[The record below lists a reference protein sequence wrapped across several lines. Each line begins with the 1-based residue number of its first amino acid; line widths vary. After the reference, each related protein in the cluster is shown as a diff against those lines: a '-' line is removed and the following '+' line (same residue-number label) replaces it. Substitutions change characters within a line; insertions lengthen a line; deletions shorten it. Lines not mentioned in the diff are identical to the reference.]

1 MKNRAPLSSRNKRF
15 HRLSLFLGSICLIA
29 TTYCG
34 ASTYYIA
41 TNGSNSATGA
51 ISQPF
56 ATLQKGNEVAVAGD
70 TIYIRGGTYSIT
82 TPSNSGAGITITKS
96 GTSDSKR
103 IYFWAYPGE
112 IPVFDFSKMTIST
125 SGNTHGLVVSGN
137 WLHFKGLE
145 VRGVPMNTYSN
156 NGVMVDG
163 GGHDIF
169 ELMNMHH
176 NNGNGIFVANGTGGH
191 LILNCDAHEN
201 YDPGSNKGAGQ
212 NADGFGVHYQKSGDT
227 TILRGCRSWW
237 NSDDGF
243 DCINQSVAVRLE
255 NCWNWLQGYVPGTMT
270 PAKAGNGNGFKVGGF
285 DMPPSKYP
293 AIIPHHVV
301 TNCVAFLNKAA
312 GFYQNHQLGPSY
324 FYNNTSYNN
333 KGGNFNMLGY
343 DLSTGAGVGM
353 GIYRNNV
360 AFTGTATSNASGAD
374 ASFNSWD
381 ISGLTVAASD
391 FLSTDT
397 AGIYGPRKAD
407 GGLPDVK
414 FMHLAAG
421 SKLIDKGTNVGLPYA
436 GAAPDLGAYEYGAAT
451 QAVAHP
457 QTAFAKNIT
466 VRIGTELKLEGL
478 SRRGKS
484 GMDKGRSTLYSVTGQ
499 RIFSNISVNTGIYIE
514 KCLTEKGR

>member
-1 MKNRAPLSSRNKRF
+1 MNKKRLQAGKTRFCRLIGFSGALFFLTIFSS
-15 HRLSLFLGSICLIA
+15 SAATYYVA
-29 TTYCG
+29 TT
-34 ASTYYIA
+34 
-41 TNGSNSATGA
+41 GSNSAAGT

-56 ATLQKGNEVAVAGD
+56 ATLQKSNDVAVAGD
-70 TIYIRGGTYSIT
+70 TIYIRGGTYSLT

-125 SGNTHGLVVSGN
+125 SGNTHGIVISGS

-156 NGVMVDG
+156 NGVMLDG
-163 GGHDIF
+163 GGHDII

-243 DCINQSVAVRLE
+243 DCINQSVAVRIE

-270 PAKAGNGNGFKVGGF
+270 PAAAGNGNGFKVGGF
-285 DMPPSKYP
+285 DMPPTKYP
-293 AIIPHHVV
+293 AVIPHHVV
-301 TNCVAFLNKAA
+301 TNCVSFLNKAA

-333 KGGNFNMLGY
+333 KGGDFNMLGY
-343 DLSTGAGVGM
+343 DLTTGAGVGM

-360 AFTGTATSNASGAD
+360 AYLGTATSNSTGAD

-391 FLSTDT
+391 FVSTDT

-407 GGLPDVK
+407 GSLPDVK

-421 SKLIDKGTNVGLPYA
+421 SKLIGKGTNVGLPFT
-436 GAAPDLGAYEYGAAT
+436 GAAPDLGAFEYGVTT
-451 QAVAHP
+451 QAAAHP
-457 QTAFAKNIT
+457 QTAFNKDVV
-466 VRIGTELKLEGL
+466 VRTGPELKLEGL
-478 SRRGKS
+478 
-484 GMDKGRSTLYSVTGQ
+484 GRSAKLGVDKSALYTVTGR
-499 RIFSNISVNTGIYIE
+499 RIYQNTSVKTGIYIE
-514 KCLTEKGR
+514 KRLREKD